1 MEEKVAP
8 EVNSRNHVSATA
20 AGACAACAVHLGG
33 LLKRALDIEP
43 LASLAVSGG
52 NSPAAMFDLLAVQD
66 VDWNR
71 VHLFWVD
78 ERAVP
83 PGDARS
89 NFGMALAHL
98 IEPAAIPEG
107 NIHRIAG
114 EISPHEAA
122 RRYQHDIRAYFR
134 CGLDTL
140 PRFDVI
146 QLGIGD
152 DGHTASL
159 FPGDPLVENRESIA
173 AAVYSQPAAEW
184 RVTLLP
190 GVLLAARDAVVL
202 ATGDSK
208 ADAIYLAQLGGYNP
222 VLCPAQILT
231 REGRG
236 AAWFVDAAAAAKLQ

>member
-1 MEEKVAP
+1 MAP
-8 EVNSRNHVSATA
+8 QMNSQRVVSATP
-20 AGACAACAVHLGG
+20 AGACAACAVHLAG

-52 NSPAAMFDLLAVQD
+52 VTPAAMFDLLADQD

-78 ERAVP
+78 ERTVP
-83 PGDARS
+83 PGDPRS
-89 NFGMALAHL
+89 NYGMTLSHL
-98 IEPAAIPEG
+98 IGPAAIPAE

-122 RRYQHDIRAYFR
+122 RRYEFDIRAFFR
-134 CGLDTL
+134 CGVDTL

-146 QLGIGD
+146 QLGVGG

-173 AAVYSQPAAEW
+173 AAVYFEPASEW

-190 GVLLAARDAVVL
+190 GVLLAARDLAVL
-202 ATGDSK
+202 ATGGNK
-208 ADAIYLAQLGGYNP
+208 AEPLHRAWEGAYNP
-222 VLCPAQILT
+222 MLCPAQILT
-231 REGRG
+231 RERRSS
-236 AAWFVDAAAAAKLQ
+236 AWFLDAAAAANLQ